1 MEISVMFTDFSS
13 DSSSDENSP
22 VGRWAAAALVLRFV
36 IAGIAVDFRVIV
48 EKRSGKHGTILVG
61 RAWAR
66 VHCRLQTLA

>member
-1 MEISVMFTDFSS
+1 METYVMFTDFSS

-48 EKRSGKHGTILVG
+48 EKRSGKHG
-61 RAWAR
+61 
-66 VHCRLQTLA
+66 